1 MSSSSFSGDLFDE
14 RLQINL
20 FQINLKNGGKNEHI
34 VFLIV
39 LFFFSFSACKHYFEK
54 YPGDNDLLFEVEGAG
69 FWFQRKSIA
78 SVLQREEL
86 ISMDLLL
93 FPYGL

>member
-1 MSSSSFSGDLFDE
+1 MKIKSLVE
-14 RLQINL
+14 PNMLNR
-20 FQINLKNGGKNEHI
+20 
-34 VFLIV
+34 VV
-39 LFFFSFSACKHYFEK
+39 FFSFSACKHYFEK